1 MSSEQNPRLFFALW
15 PTDRARARL
24 AEIAARLADADAVPV
39 QNYHVTIAFV
49 GEVPIARVAELR
61 NVGAALRMSRCQL
74 KFEALEYWPKPE
86 VVVAAVRD
94 IPSALADAWRDLHE
108 KLAASQFAL
117 TPKRLRPHVTLAR
130 KVLQAPVLEP
140 IVSVEWEADQICL
153 VRSQSGNAHSIYTVV
168 DTWPLL
174 DTGEK

>member
-1 MSSEQNPRLFFALW
+1 MLRRCRGRGGS
-15 PTDRARARL
+15 AR
-24 AEIAARLADADAVPV
+24 EPK
-39 QNYHVTIAFV
+39 
-49 GEVPIARVAELR
+49 LR
-61 NVGAALRMSRCQL
+61 NIGAALRMSRCQL

-140 IVSVEWEADQICL
+140 IVPVEWQAEQISL
-153 VRSQSGNAHSIYTVV
+153 VRSQSGKVHSIYTVV
-168 DTWPLL
+168 ATWLLL
-174 DTGEK
+174 DER

>member
-1 MSSEQNPRLFFALW
+1 MSSEQNPRLFFAVW
-15 PTDRARARL
+15 PTVGARGQL
-24 AEIAARLADADAVPV
+24 AEIAARFSGADVVPE

-49 GEVPIARVAELR
+49 GEVPEARVTELR
-61 NVGAALRMSRCQL
+61 NIGAGLRMPRCQL
-74 KFEALEYWPKPE
+74 KFETLEYWPKPE

-94 IPSALADAWRDLHE
+94 IPSALADGWHDLHAG
-108 KLAASQFAL
+108 LAASQFLL

-140 IVSVEWEADQICL
+140 IVSLEWEADRLCL
-153 VRSQSGNAHSIYTVV
+153 VRSRSGSTHSIYTVV

-174 DTGEK
+174 DTAEK

>member
-1 MSSEQNPRLFFALW
+1 VSLQQNPRLFFALW
-15 PTDRARARL
+15 PTAGARVQL

-39 QNYHVTIAFV
+39 QNYHLTIAFV

-61 NVGAALRMSRCQL
+61 KIGAGLRMARCQL
-74 KFEALEYWPKPE
+74 KLEALEYWPKPE
-86 VVVAAVRD
+86 VVVAAVRE

-108 KLAASQFAL
+108 RLAASQFAL

-140 IVSVEWEADQICL
+140 IVPVEWQADQISL
-153 VRSQSGNAHSIYTVV
+153 LRSQSGTVHSIYTVV

-174 DTGEK
+174 DSSEK